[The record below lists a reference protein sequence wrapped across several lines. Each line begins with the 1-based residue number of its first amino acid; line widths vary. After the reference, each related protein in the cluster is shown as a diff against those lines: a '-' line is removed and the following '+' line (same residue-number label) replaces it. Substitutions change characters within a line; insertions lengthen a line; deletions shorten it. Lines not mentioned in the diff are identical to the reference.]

1 MTEHQYEA
9 GGSRDN
15 FDDED
20 MMNDRRE
27 DGLEE
32 DFLDDIDEA
41 VEEEAEEEIDLAA
54 EASKAGFSSPAEFL
68 AAEIEKLEGEKA
80 DLKDQFV
87 RAHAEMENLR
97 RRTAKDVKDARQFSI
112 AGFARE
118 MLAVADNLRRALE
131 AVPQE
136 ARDSGDKGFE
146 ALIEGVEMTERAM
159 MQGLEKHGVKR
170 LTPANE
176 KFDPNLHQAMFEI
189 PNTEVPNNT
198 VLQVVQDGFVI
209 GERCLR
215 PAMVGVSKGGPKQ
228 AANTVDEKPTEQ
240 TEENAG

>member
-1 MTEHQYEA
+1 MTEHQHEA

-15 FDDED
+15 FDEND
-20 MMNDRRE
+20 MMDDRRE
-27 DGLEE
+27 EGLEE
-32 DFLDDIDEA
+32 DFLDDIDDA
-41 VEEEAEEEIDLAA
+41 AEEEVEDEIDLAA

-68 AAEIEKLEGEKA
+68 TAEIEKLEGEKA
-80 DLKDQFV
+80 GLKDQYV

-97 RRTAKDVKDARQFSI
+97 RRTAKDVRDAREYSI

-131 AVPQE
+131 AVPAE
-136 ARDSGDKGFE
+136 ARETGDKGFE

-159 MQGLEKHGVKR
+159 MQGLEKYGVKK
-170 LTPANE
+170 LIPTNE

-189 PNTEVPNNT
+189 PNAEVPNNT

-228 AANTVDEKPTEQ
+228 AAASESDNPAEQ
-240 TEENAG
+240 AEEAAD